1 MRRLVKFFA
10 TSNIIFSYFGGL
22 KSFVD
27 LILPSLSACLLVLH
41 S

>member
-1 MRRLVKFFA
+1 MRRSVNCFA
-10 TSNIIFSYFGGL
+10 TNNIIFSYVGGL

-27 LILPSLSACLLVLH
+27 LILPKLSACLLVLH